1 MDSILALSVYIR
13 AVVPAKAVQ
22 CFLETGQFQKIIP
35 YCQKAEHSPDYIH
48 LLRILMRMNPE
59 HGTQFAHLL
68 IQQAAPPAD
77 LAQIVDVFMESSLH
91 QQCSAF
97 LMEALKNDLESQ
109 GPLQT
114 RLLEMNL
121 MSNPQVADAI
131 LVNKMF
137 SHFDSYHI
145 AQLCEKAGFL
155 QRALEL
161 YTDLYDIKRTVI
173 HSHLLN
179 GEWLVGYFGTLS
191 VGDALE
197 CVRAMLQSNVRQ
209 NLQACIQ
216 IAVKYHEHLRPQALI
231 DIFESFKSY
240 DGLFYFL
247 GSIVNVSHVRVF
259 EAVFLHLEGGSLS
272 SCTVKSR

>member
-13 AVVPAKAVQ
+13 AVVPNKAVQ
-22 CFLETGQFQKIIP
+22 CFLETGQFQKIIL
-35 YCQKAEHSPDYIH
+35 YCQKTEYTPDYCF
-48 LLRILMRMNPE
+48 LLRCLMRMNPE
-59 HGTQFAHLL
+59 HGQQFAHLL
-68 IQQAAPPAD
+68 VHEAEPLAD
-77 LAQIVDVFMESSLH
+77 LSQIVDVFMEFQLH

-97 LMEALKNDLESQ
+97 LMEALKNDLEAQ

-121 MSNPQVADAI
+121 MSNPQVADAL
-131 LVNKMF
+131 LVNKTF
-137 SHFDSYHI
+137 SHFDRYHI
-145 AQLCEKAGFL
+145 AQLCEKVGFL

-179 GEWLVGYFGTLS
+179 NEWLVNFFSTLS

-197 CVRAMLQSNVRQ
+197 CLKAMLQSNMRQ

-216 IAVKYHEHLRPQALI
+216 IAVKYHEHLTTQALI
-231 DIFESFKSY
+231 EIFESFKSY

-247 GSIVNVSHVRVF
+247 GSIVNVSQ
-259 EAVFLHLEGGSLS
+259 
-272 SCTVKSR
+272 VKMDLL